1 MDLAGVH
8 PRLLTLGFRAVTCP
22 ACGRVLPLRRRSRRR
37 AAAAALVGTA
47 LGVQVF
53 IGVAL
58 LLVSAWFIAGAAA
71 EAARVAP
78 DGDLLAMLTERQK
91 NRGRRLVTVWLQENW
106 IVFLCHAW
114 AGAWVCLS
122 LSHWRRRWARIP
134 AWLGTQS
141 VLMTAVWIWPMLEGW
156 WRHGSVAQPDLNTLI
171 AMGVLVLAGIPIV
184 AFWFPF
190 ESALLRRINSDSIVT
205 HMMRR
210 RSARKVALIRAHH
223 A

>member
-1 MDLAGVH
+1 MADRFPGWELSHRFDPA
-8 PRLLTLGFRAVTCP
+8 AVRIADRHYSRVSPGTP
-22 ACGRVLPLRRRSRRR
+22 QFVAPGRNV
-37 AAAAALVGTA
+37 V
-47 LGVQVF
+47 
-53 IGVAL
+53 
-58 LLVSAWFIAGAAA
+58 LVS
-71 EAARVAP
+71 P
-78 DGDLLAMLTERQK
+78 
-91 NRGRRLVTVWLQENW
+91 GRDAVWVSLWQRYAK
-106 IVFLCHAW
+106 HKW

-141 VLMTAVWIWPMLEGW
+141 VLMTAAWIWPMLEGW

-210 RSARKVALIRAHH
+210 RLARKVALIRAHH